1 MKHVVFV
8 VRDLGEVDDL
18 CVAPAK
24 KPGDEK
30 SNAGLI
36 A

>member
-1 MKHVVFV
+1 MKHVAFI

-18 CVAPAK
+18 CIAQAK
-24 KPGDEK
+24 KTGDEK
-30 SNAGLI
+30 SKAGLI